1 MGGTHWAILTSLC
14 IGLLASCGEPEPL
27 RLGFIGGLSGRYRDL
42 AIDGRDGALLAVEK
56 RNTQGGI
63 AGRKIEL
70 ITGDDEQDATKAR
83 RALDALVAAKVAG
96 VVGPMTSSMAVALAP
111 RLQQTGTLMMG
122 VHTTTTEL
130 TGQDD
135 MFFRVIDDT
144 SRYAPE
150 VARFHFNRRNVRNV
164 AVVYDLAN
172 VDYSGRWVADYRR
185 TLEEL
190 GGVVVRSISFDSHY
204 EHLYDAMAAQLLEV
218 EPDMV
223 VIVANAVDTAELA
236 IKLRGQNERVQI
248 AGCGWANTQ
257 RLLDNGGKLLD
268 GLLLEEYVDLDDFRD
283 AYQVFRADFVTRF
296 GRDPSYGA
304 AMAFEAAN
312 ILMDGLAQDPEPRH
326 LKETLLKIRNFR
338 GVQGMISFDDFG
350 DVHRPVFFAE
360 VRDGRFSRLR

>member
-1 MGGTHWAILTSLC
+1 MSRTCLALVTLC
-14 IGLLASCGEPEPL
+14 LGLLAGCGEPEAI

-42 AIDGRDGALLAVEK
+42 GVDGRDGALLAVEM
-56 RNTQGGI
+56 RNIHGGI
-63 AGRKIEL
+63 DGHKVEL
-70 ITGDDEQDATKAR
+70 VTGDDEQDATKAR
-83 RALDALVAAKVAG
+83 RALDDLVASRVAA
-96 VVGPMTSSMAVALAP
+96 VVGPMTSSMAVALVP

-130 TGQDD
+130 TGKDD

-144 SRYAPE
+144 NRYAPE
-150 VARFHFNRRNVRNV
+150 VARFHVNRRNVRNV
-164 AVVYDLAN
+164 ALVYDLAN
-172 VDYSGRWVADYRR
+172 VDYSGSWVADYRR

-204 EHLYDAMAAQLLEV
+204 EHQYDVMATQLLEV

-236 IKLRGQNERVQI
+236 IKLRGQSGRVQI

-257 RLLDNGGKLLD
+257 RLLENGGKLLD
-268 GLLLEEYVDLDDFRD
+268 GLLLEEYVDLDDFRA
-283 AYQVFRADFVTRF
+283 AYQAFRDEFVKRF

-312 ILMDGLAQDPEPRH
+312 ILMDGLARNPDPRQ
-326 LKETLLKIRNFR
+326 LKETLLKIGSFR
-338 GVQGMISFDDFG
+338 GVQGMISFDKYG
-350 DVHRPVFFAE
+350 DVQRPVFFAE
-360 VRDGRFSRLR
+360 VRDGRFNRLR